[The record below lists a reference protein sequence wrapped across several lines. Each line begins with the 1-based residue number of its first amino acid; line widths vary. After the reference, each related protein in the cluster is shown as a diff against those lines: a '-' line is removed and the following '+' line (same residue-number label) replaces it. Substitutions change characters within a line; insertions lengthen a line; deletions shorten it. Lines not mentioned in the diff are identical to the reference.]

1 MATEADKYEG
11 FRQKLENICDE
22 NGLIYT
28 FNTEGYPIMLTIQ
41 PQQGLDAQISMLE
54 MDDEKPFNFPDATIQ
69 FIMEDGALTLKMNER
84 FTLPETLFTKIKN
97 LFVKMVGSFLGAFY
111 RDVREK
117 NLLVGPYV
125 MSKGSPASNE
135 KFKEPL
141 EEFEEDEAAGDAPEG
156 EDFPDDLLED
166 EPGDGK
172 LTHREWLI
180 RAATKYV
187 RETGKCVL
195 ADLRKKFT
203 LGYADAAR
211 LVDDL
216 ADANVVGD
224 PVEGGGR
231 AVLPFPVEEVG

>member
-41 PQQGLDAQISMLE
+41 PQQGLEAQISMLE
-54 MDDEKPFNFPDATIQ
+54 MADEMPFNSPDATIQ

-125 MSKGSPASNE
+125 MSKGSPNSNE

-166 EPGDGK
+166 EPGEGG
-172 LTHREWLI
+172 LTRKEYLVK
-180 RAATKYV
+180 AATEYV
-187 RETGKCVL
+187 REKGRCVL
-195 ADLRKKFT
+195 ADLQKKFT
-203 LGYADAAR
+203 LGYAEAAR
-211 LVDDL
+211 LIEDL
-216 ADANVVGD
+216 EDAGVVGD

>member
-1 MATEADKYEG
+1 MATEADKFEG
-11 FRQKLENICDE
+11 FRQKLENICEE
-22 NGLIYT
+22 NGLLYT

-54 MDDEKPFNFPDATIQ
+54 MADEKPFNSPDATIQ

-84 FTLPETLFTKIKN
+84 FTLPETLFTKVKN

-125 MSKGSPASNE
+125 MSKGSPNSNA

-141 EEFEEDEAAGDAPEG
+141 EEFEEDEEPGDAPEG
-156 EDFPDDLLED
+156 EDFPEDLLED
-166 EPGDGK
+166 EPGDGQ
-172 LTHREWLI
+172 LTHQEWLI
-180 RAATKYV
+180 QSATKYV

-211 LVDDL
+211 LVDAL
-216 ADANVVGD
+216 VDAKVVGD

>member
-1 MATEADKYEG
+1 MATEADKFEG

-41 PQQGLDAQISMLE
+41 PQQGLDAQLSMLE
-54 MDDEKPFNFPDATIQ
+54 MAEEKPFNSPDATIQ

-97 LFVKMVGSFLGAFY
+97 LFLKMHASFLGAFY

-117 NLLVGPYV
+117 DLLRATYV
-125 MSKGSPASNE
+125 MSKAGVANN
-135 KFKEPL
+135 KKIAEPL
-141 EEFEEDEAAGDAPEG
+141 EEYEDDDTETEEG
-156 EDFPDDLLED
+156 EDFPEDLLED
-166 EPGDGK
+166 EPGDGQ
-172 LTHREWLI
+172 LTHQEWLI
-180 RAATKYV
+180 QSATKYV

-211 LVDDL
+211 LVDAL
-216 ADANVVGD
+216 VDAKVVGD